1 MTVKEFYEYCV
12 EHGAENMMMK
22 VQYRDGG
29 GYYSGSD
36 EVRQKRANE
45 AAKMQARQI
54 IIDAVDKALEL
65 AHAVDLV
72 DTLNELYID
81 AAEDEEREI
90 MRDE

>member
-1 MTVKEFYEYCV
+1 MNEYKVLTIEKLDKEEYT
-12 EHGAENMMMK
+12 AAMK
-22 VQYRDGG
+22 AI
-29 GYYSGSD
+29 D

-65 AHAVDLV
+65 AHAIDLV
-72 DTLNELYID
+72 DTLNELYIEVAD

>member
-1 MTVKEFYEYCV
+1 MNEYKVLTIEKLDKEEY
-12 EHGAENMMMK
+12 AAAMK
-22 VQYRDGG
+22 AI
-29 GYYSGSD
+29 D

-72 DTLNELYID
+72 DTLNELYIEVAD

>member
-1 MTVKEFYEYCV
+1 MNEYKVLTIEKLDKEEYT
-12 EHGAENMMMK
+12 AAMK
-22 VQYRDGG
+22 AI
-29 GYYSGSD
+29 D

-45 AAKMQARQI
+45 AVKMQARQI

-81 AAEDEEREI
+81 VADAAEDEEREI

>member
-1 MTVKEFYEYCV
+1 MNEYKVLTIEKLDKEEYT
-12 EHGAENMMMK
+12 AAMK
-22 VQYRDGG
+22 AI
-29 GYYSGSD
+29 D

-81 AAEDEEREI
+81 VADAAEDE
-90 MRDE
+90 